1 MKNISVIESEPV
13 FAVNEGYNTFNQL
26 AIKVNMDHVDDK
38 SYFKWLDDMIENL
51 PEEIKGSRILEKEGV
66 RDTPPVNT
74 AVYYDTEDYKLLP
87 TGSLLR
93 TSCSILTHAFCAFK
107 LAEDEKG
114 NRLDRRH
121 VFEGEE
127 KKTIQHE
134 PYSDKSI
141 NIVKKL
147 LARQDIEQPG
157 TFLKQEFNIIPEQIS
172 PALVLF
178 GSRSTFF
185 VRLDEYD
192 VLRCSIDRSDVAD
205 YRKDPECKNRKNF
218 RECEISIYPR
228 ISSEI
233 SSDPRVI
240 EMIRFLTNSL
250 QERFNTEVLYD
261 IKYQRGAKLL
271 GFY

>member
-1 MKNISVIESEPV
+1 MKDISVITEEPV
-13 FAVNEGYNTFNQL
+13 FAVNEGYNIFNQL
-26 AIKVNMDHVDDK
+26 AIKVDMNNVKDQQ
-38 SYFKWLDDMIENL
+38 YFEWLDDMTRIL
-51 PEEIKGSRILEKEGV
+51 PEKIKGSRILEKEGV
-66 RDTPPVNT
+66 RDKPPVNT

-107 LAEDEKG
+107 LAEDENG

-121 VFEGEE
+121 VFQGEE
-127 KKTIQHE
+127 KKTIQHR
-134 PYSDKSI
+134 PYSDEAI

-147 LARQDIEQPG
+147 LSRQDIEQPG
-157 TFLKQEFNIIPEQIS
+157 TFLKQEFNITSDQLS
-172 PALVLF
+172 PAIVLF

-192 VLRCSIDRSDVAD
+192 VLRCSIDRSDIAD
-205 YRKDPECKNRKNF
+205 YRKDSECKDRKNF

-228 ISSEI
+228 ISREI

-240 EMIRFLTNSL
+240 DLIKFLSTSL
-250 QERFNTEVLYD
+250 QERFNTDIIYD

-271 GFY
+271 GLY

>member
-1 MKNISVIESEPV
+1 MKDISVIRDEPV
-13 FAVNEGYNTFNQL
+13 FAVNEGYNIFNQL
-26 AIKVNMDHVDDK
+26 AVKIDMNHVDDNL
-38 SYFKWLDDMIENL
+38 YFQWLDDMIAIL
-51 PEEIKGSRILEKEGV
+51 PKKIQGSRILEKEGV
-66 RDTPPVNT
+66 RSNPPVNT

-107 LAEDEKG
+107 LAEDTKG

-121 VFEGEE
+121 VFEGKE
-127 KKTIQHE
+127 KETIQHK
-134 PYSDKSI
+134 PYSENAIS
-141 NIVKKL
+141 IVKKL
-147 LARQDIEQPG
+147 LSRTDIEQPG
-157 TFLKQEFNIIPEQIS
+157 TFLKQEFNITSDQVS

-185 VRLDEYD
+185 VRIDEYD

-205 YRKDPECKNRKNF
+205 FRKDPECKNRKNF

-228 ISSEI
+228 ISKEI

-240 EMIRFLTNSL
+240 EMIKFLTQSL
-250 QERFNTEVLYD
+250 QDRFNSSILYD

-271 GFY
+271 GLY

>member
-1 MKNISVIESEPV
+1 MKNISVITDEPV
-13 FAVNEGYNTFNQL
+13 FAVNEGYNIFNQL
-26 AIKVNMDHVDDK
+26 AIKVDMDHVDDK
-38 SYFKWLDDMIENL
+38 LYFEWLDDMVENL
-51 PEEIKGSRILEKEGV
+51 PKKIKGSRILEKEGV
-66 RDTPPVNT
+66 REKPPVNT

-107 LAEDEKG
+107 LSEDEKG

-127 KKTIQHE
+127 KKTIQHG
-134 PYSDKSI
+134 PYSDEAI

-147 LARQDIEQPG
+147 LLRQDIEQPG
-157 TFLKQEFNIIPEQIS
+157 TFLKQEFGITADQLS
-172 PALVLF
+172 PAMVLF

-192 VLRCSIDRSDVAD
+192 VLRCSIDRSDVANH
-205 YRKDPECKNRKNF
+205 RKDSECKNRKNF

-228 ISSEI
+228 ISKEI
-233 SSDPRVI
+233 ANDPRVI
-240 EMIRFLTNSL
+240 ELIKFLSTSL
-250 QERFNTEVLYD
+250 QERFNSDILYD

>member
-1 MKNISVIESEPV
+1 MKNISIIKDEPV
-13 FAVNEGYNTFNQL
+13 FAVNEGYNIFNQL
-26 AIKVNMDHVDDK
+26 AIKVDMDHLEDN
-38 SYFKWLDDMIENL
+38 SYFEWLDDMIENL
-51 PEEIKGSRILEKEGV
+51 PKKIKGSRIIEKEGV
-66 RDTPPVNT
+66 RVNPPVNT

-93 TSCSILTHAFCAFK
+93 TSCSVLTHAFCAFK

-127 KKTIQHE
+127 KKTIQYE
-134 PYSDKSI
+134 PYSDRAISI
-141 NIVKKL
+141 VRKL
-147 LARQDIEQPG
+147 LTRQDIEQPG
-157 TFLKQEFNIIPEQIS
+157 TFLKQVFNITPDRLS

-192 VLRCSIDRSDVAD
+192 VLRCSIDRSDVSD
-205 YRKDPECKNRKNF
+205 YRKDIECTNRKHF

-228 ISSEI
+228 ISKDIADDS
-233 SSDPRVI
+233 RVI
-240 EMIRFLTNSL
+240 ELIKFLTHSL
-250 QERFNTEVLYD
+250 QERFNSNILYD